1 MEKCPE
7 CHEQYSNS
15 LKMLAHARYVHKF
28 NQETVYRKLHSI
40 VDNPVCECGC
50 EALVPYITFSIGYRK
65 YARGHASRVK
75 NNFNT
80 EKAMDNSIKKRREM
94 LKDGTWKPYV
104 NNETGTVW
112 NAGLTKE
119 DPRVAKQ
126 IAKRETPEYKAISSK
141 RMKDARLDGTTPT
154 LYGKDSSQWKGG
166 ITALSFTCRANVRL
180 YKEWKYPILRQTQF
194 KCSRCSSVSGV
205 EVHHD
210 KETFSEI
217 YSRIAY
223 SLDYP
228 LRLTEAMDPDT
239 DPAINELKLFISDAV
254 AQYHVDNNVSG
265 VVLCEGCHK
274 KQHIEEK

>member
-7 CHEQYSNS
+7 CHEQYGNS

-28 NQETVYRKLHSI
+28 NQETVYRKLHNI

-50 EALVPYITFSIGYRK
+50 KALVPYITFSIGYRK
-65 YARGHASRVK
+65 YARGHVSRVK

-80 EKAMDNSIKKRREM
+80 EKSMNNSIKKRREM

-104 NNETGTVW
+104 SNETGTVW
-112 NAGLTKE
+112 NTGLTKE

-126 IAKRETPEYKAISSK
+126 IAKRETPEYKVISSK
-141 RMKDARLDGTTPT
+141 RMKEARLNGIMPT
-154 LYGKDSSQWKGG
+154 LYGKNSSQWKGG
-166 ITALSFTCRANVRL
+166 ITALSFTCRTNVRL
-180 YKEWKYPILRQTQF
+180 YKEWKYPILRQAQF
-194 KCSRCSSVSGV
+194 KCSKCSSVSGV

-228 LRLTEAMDPDT
+228 LRLTEAMDPDA
-239 DPAINELKLFISDAV
+239 DPTINELKLFISDAV
-254 AQYHVDNNVSG
+254 AQYHIDNNVSG
-265 VVLCEGCHK
+265 VVLCEDCHK
-274 KQHIEEK
+274 KQHLEEK